1 MIGPTTVL
9 NAPLRATFPPNAW
22 SWSVTLIVYRN
33 SDITRVNAPFSRRAF
48 LATAIAASAGA
59 LLPGAVKA
67 QATVKRLVAGVR
79 TLEVNGRPAKVFGLL
94 GPDGRPGLSLEPA
107 DRFRV
112 DLVNETQAK
121 TIVHWHGQLPPWT
134 EDGFPWPQ
142 TPPIEPGATHPYDFA
157 PIGGTF
163 WMHSHQ
169 GMQEQRLMAAP
180 LVVHSRADARAD
192 RQEVVL
198 LLHDFSFRAPDE
210 ILAGLAGMTPQA
222 VEAIANAT
230 ENAPAPRAEPPPSSM
245 GGMPT
250 SGMARG
256 DMNGMSGMTHG
267 GGAMGSGM
275 AMDLNDVDYDAFLAN
290 DRTLADPD
298 IVRVEGRG
306 RVRLRIINAAA
317 ASQFWID
324 LGRETATVIAAD
336 GHDIEPIR
344 ASRFPLAIA
353 QRLDLLLD
361 IPRGA
366 SVPVLATLEG
376 SRRRTGIVLASPGAA
391 VARIA
396 ADATSPAPAVDN
408 SLEVK
413 LSAARPLAAR
423 RPDLVH
429 RIVLAGDM
437 KPYAWSLNGE
447 YWPKITPLMLAK
459 GQRVEIDL
467 INQSMMPHPMH
478 LHGHPFQVLEVNGR
492 QTRGAVRDTVLIT
505 PMGRIKFAFDADNP
519 GRWTFHCH
527 NLYHMMTGMMTEF
540 RYRGITV

>member
-1 MIGPTTVL
+1 MRQLTAIGPTTVL
-9 NAPLRATFPPNAW
+9 NALLHATFAPIAW
-22 SWSVTLIVYRN
+22 SWSTTFNVYRD
-33 SDITRVNAPFSRRAF
+33 SDLTRVSAPFSRRAF
-48 LATAIAASAGA
+48 LATALTAGAGA
-59 LLPGAVKA
+59 LLPGAARA
-67 QATVKRLVAGVR
+67 QDSAKQLVAGVR
-79 TLEVNGRPAKVFGLL
+79 TLEVNGRPAKVFGLT
-94 GPDGRPGLSLEPA
+94 GPDGRPGLILEPA

-112 DLVNETQAK
+112 DLVNEAQAK

-142 TPPIEPGATHPYDFA
+142 TPPIEPGATHAYDFA
-157 PIGGTF
+157 PIAGTF

-180 LVVHSRADARAD
+180 LIVRSRADTRAD

-222 VEAIANAT
+222 AETMANAT
-230 ENAPAPRAEPPPSSM
+230 ENASAPRTEPAPSSM
-245 GGMPT
+245 SGMPMN
-250 SGMARG
+250 GMARG
-256 DMNGMSGMTHG
+256 GM
-267 GGAMGSGM
+267 AMGSGM

-298 IVRVEGRG
+298 IVRVEGPG

-324 LGRETATVIAAD
+324 LGGAVATVIAAD
-336 GHDIEPIR
+336 GHDVRPIR

-353 QRLDLLLD
+353 QRLDLLID
-361 IPRGA
+361 IPRGTSMPA
-366 SVPVLATLEG
+366 LATLEG
-376 SRRRTGIVLASPGAA
+376 SRRRTGIVLASPGAS
-391 VARIA
+391 VARIVANA
-396 ADATSPAPAVDN
+396 AHPAPAIDN

-413 LSAARPLAAR
+413 LTAARPLAAR

-429 RIVLAGDM
+429 RIVLAGGM

-447 YWPKITPLMLAK
+447 YWPKITPLILEK
-459 GQRVEIDL
+459 GHRVEIEL
-467 INQSMMPHPMH
+467 VNQSMMPHPMH
-478 LHGHPFQVLEVNGR
+478 LHGHAFQVLEVNGK
-492 QTRGAVRDTVLIT
+492 QTRGAVRDTVLVT
-505 PMGRIKFAFDADNP
+505 PMGSVKFAFDADNP
-519 GRWTFHCH
+519 GRWAFHCH

-540 RYRGITV
+540 RYQGIAV